1 MSFNK
6 LLFIVL
12 LIMLLLIG
20 CYTSREGYVTAHPEL
35 NPKIK
40 EAIIKGK
47 VLEGM
52 TEDEV
57 RASWGSPT
65 QVVKGTEGDFYYV
78 YMKTGGRGSYSH
90 NVVVFDKNG
99 RVISSGFTL

>member
-1 MSFNK
+1 MSPNK
-6 LLFIVL
+6 LLFIILV
-12 LIMLLLIG
+12 IMSLSIG
-20 CYTSREGYVTAHPEL
+20 CYISREGYVSAHPEL
-35 NPKIK
+35 NPQIK
-40 EAIIKGK
+40 EAIIKGE

-57 RASWGSPT
+57 KASWGSPY

-78 YMKTGGRGSYSH
+78 YMKPNGGRGTVPH

-99 RVISSGFTL
+99 RVISSGPR

>member
-6 LLFIVL
+6 ILFITI
-12 LIMLLLIG
+12 LIMSLSIG
-20 CYTSREGYVTAHPEL
+20 CYVSREAYISGHPEL

-40 EAIIKGK
+40 EAIIKGE

-57 RASWGSPT
+57 RASWGTPY
-65 QVVKGTEGDFYYV
+65 QIVKGTEGDFYYV
-78 YMKTGGRGSYSH
+78 YLKQGSRGTHAH
-90 NVVVFDKNG
+90 NVVIFDKGG
-99 RVISSGFTL
+99 RVISSGPR